1 MVTERRR
8 CRKATFRLAKGRG
21 SGKATVRVTMVR
33 STERRRT
40 VTYTE
45 RDRTTY
51 TERDRTTYT
60 ERDRTTYTERDRTVT
75 YTERD
80 RTVTYTERDRIER
93 S

>member
-1 MVTERRR
+1 MLRR
-8 CRKATFRLAKGRG
+8 AKGRG

-60 ERDRTTYTERDRTVT
+60 ERDRT
-75 YTERD
+75 
-80 RTVTYTERDRIER
+80 VTYTERDRIER